1 VERWHGHL
9 RRWFLT
15 VVPTR
20 EDLGEK
26 SIVQDHHSGEGV
38 RVEPRVAAWG
48 GRPPRVRRRRTGAH
62 MSCCTGFHLIDTRL
76 ACCRFC
82 SSRYSP
88 HRTRFC
94 SSKNINAPLHL
105 ALFFF
110 FFTSTHKDAQLTSS
124 TDPWTRLPVNHER
137 FETFIDAPPGEDRK
151 QLSVEIE

>member
-1 VERWHGHL
+1 MERWHGHL

-26 SIVQDHHSGEGV
+26 SIVQDHHSGKGV

-110 FFTSTHKDAQLTSS
+110 FFHIYTQRRPTDIIHGPLDTSPSQPRALRDLH
-124 TDPWTRLPVNHER
+124 
-137 FETFIDAPPGEDRK
+137 
-151 QLSVEIE
+151 